1 MIALLVN
8 PAAGGGRAASR
19 ALLVEQSLRTLGDV
33 CVLHTRARGDEE
45 RCVREAQACGARM
58 LAVVGGDGSVHHTVR
73 GLLAAQ
79 AALPLA
85 IYSAGTGNDFVKTLG
100 TPSHDIAEMTACV
113 ARGQV
118 RAVDVGYIDGIPFV
132 NAAGLGFDVDV
143 LQRMLLPMRL
153 RGTAAY
159 VSTALRALLGYPGF
173 TAILSGPTATP
184 PTMGTGPHHHAERHR
199 FMTVFANGR
208 CFGGAFRIA
217 PQAELHDGQLEVI
230 DIGHVPPVAR
240 PWLFIRTVLGR
251 HLRARGVHV
260 HRGGAFSVAFD
271 APPMLEADGELYRA
285 RTTTVDVRI
294 RPAALPVIVPAP

>member
-8 PAAGGGRAASR
+8 PAAGGGRAAAH
-19 ALLVEQSLRTLGDV
+19 ALRVEQSLRTLGDV
-33 CVLHTRARGDEE
+33 YVLQTRARGDEE
-45 RCVREAQACGARM
+45 RCVREAQACGARI

-100 TPSHDIAEMTACV
+100 TPSHDIAAMTACV
-113 ARGQV
+113 AHGQV
-118 RAVDVGYIDGIPFV
+118 RAIDVGYIDGIPFV

-173 TAILSGPTATP
+173 SARLSRPTAAP
-184 PTMGTGPHHHAERHR
+184 PMGTGPHDHAERHR
-199 FMTVFANGR
+199 LMTVFANGR
-208 CFGGAFRIA
+208 CFGGTFHIA
-217 PQAELHDGQLEVI
+217 PQAQLDDGQLEVI
-230 DIGHVPPVAR
+230 DIGHVAPFAR
-240 PWLFIRTVLGR
+240 APLFVRAVLGR
-251 HLRARGVHV
+251 HLRVREVQV
-260 HRGGAFSVAFD
+260 HRGDAFTLAFGT
-271 APPMLEADGELYRA
+271 PPTFEADGELYRA
-285 RTTTVDVRI
+285 NTTILDVRI
-294 RPAALPVIVPAP
+294 RPAELSVIVPAS

>member
-19 ALLVEQSLRTLGDV
+19 ALLVERSLRTLGDV
-33 CVLHTRARGDEE
+33 YVLHTRARGDEE

-73 GLLAAQ
+73 GLLGAQ

-100 TPSHDIAEMTACV
+100 TPSHDIAAMTACV

-173 TAILSGPTATP
+173 TATLSRPTTP
-184 PTMGTGPHHHAERHR
+184 PPIKAGPHDHAKRHR

-208 CFGGAFRIA
+208 CFGGAFHIA
-217 PQAELHDGQLEVI
+217 PQAQLHDGQLDVI
-230 DIGHVPPVAR
+230 DIGHIPPVAR
-240 PWLFIRTVLGR
+240 PWLFVRAVLGR
-251 HLRARGVHV
+251 HLQARGVHV
-260 HRGGAFSVAFD
+260 HRGGAFTVALD
-271 APPMLEADGELYRA
+271 APPTFEADGELYHA
-285 RTTTVDVRI
+285 SMTTVEIRI
-294 RPAALPVIVPAP
+294 NPAALPVIVAAP